1 MKDVLYGLFHD
12 LRQRCRLLRALLEQH
27 TCHADVEDYRVEIIK
42 MIALVE
48 EEVERVMSDP
58 AFGATS
64 IIANNLQDYRLS
76 SHMIKLLEW
85 YPMPA
90 ILHYGPSDHYFRIFM
105 SQALAEMAY
114 PFSLPVISMS
124 KDNYYS
130 SYAFFSLIMG
140 PLLEEYS
147 LLGLPDLFHELG
159 HLILDRERLR
169 FLGGFDAELKKYF
182 AKERRGV
189 RIAQKPPTYEEII
202 KEIEQQWIDTWSVE
216 FVCDM
221 IATYLVGA
229 AYGWAHLRLCASSPS
244 DNVYE
249 PGPENLNST
258 HPSDHARLQGIV
270 EMLLLLKEKEETAH
284 LRSRWNKYLS
294 LTGDSPPQDY
304 ALCYPGQILKKLA
317 QYVYDGCKALGLK
330 PFSEQVPIFGG
341 QTVSNLLN
349 NAWREFLTNP
359 QQYATWE
366 ESRLAKLRVNLEQL
380 STEGHAAHSLR
391 PASSTDADALA

>member
-12 LRQRCRLLRALLEQH
+12 LRQRCRLLRALLEQRA
-27 TCHADVEDYRVEIIK
+27 CHADVEDYRAEIIE

-58 AFGATS
+58 AFGAAS

-85 YPMPA
+85 YPVPA
-90 ILHYGPSDHYFRIFM
+90 ILHYGPSDHYFRILM
-105 SQALAEMAY
+105 SQALVEMAY

-124 KDNYYS
+124 KDDYYS
-130 SYAFFSLIMG
+130 SYALFSLIMG

-169 FLGGFDAELKKYF
+169 FLGRFDSELKKYF
-182 AKERRGV
+182 ARERRGV

-202 KEIEQQWIDTWSVE
+202 KEIQQQWIDTWSVE

-270 EMLLLLKEKEETAH
+270 EMLLLLNEKEETAH
-284 LRSRWNKYLS
+284 LRSRWNEYLS
-294 LTGDSPPQDY
+294 LTGDNPPQDY
-304 ALCYPGQILKKLA
+304 ALCYPNQMLKKLA

-330 PFSEQVPIFGG
+330 PLSEQVPLSGG
-341 QTVSNLLN
+341 QTVSHSLN
-349 NAWREFLTNP
+349 EAWREFLANP
-359 QQYATWE
+359 QQYPIWE
-366 ESRLAKLRVNLEQL
+366 EARLVEMRVNLERL
-380 STEGHAAHSLR
+380 STEGLAAHRLRLSL
-391 PASSTDADALA
+391 SSDTDS